1 VTYDKGRVPFLDGQ
15 RQSSIMLSLFYGSS
29 LARERRAMLVRVCVL
44 GAHLE
49 CSLRDIFLI
58 EALAQVE

>member
-1 VTYDKGRVPFLDGQ
+1 
-15 RQSSIMLSLFYGSS
+15 MLSLFYGSS
-29 LARERRAMLVRVCVL
+29 LARERRAMLVRVCVV